1 MDGKPLVN
9 RSTRLIGNV
18 RRLGWFASGMAVLGV
33 CLLARTYWPADAA
46 TAAGKT
52 RNDKVRQANATGR
65 AQAPATKAGRPTG
78 PLVPKKLP
86 VVAVVNNEPI
96 SREDLARE
104 CLLHYGADVLGGIVN
119 RTLILTSCRKRN
131 VVVTDERINE
141 EIDRMARKFG
151 LGKDQ
156 WLKMLKDERGITPTR
171 YAKDIIWPTLAL
183 RELAKAELTVTQK
196 ELDDAF
202 EGEFGP
208 AVKVRLIAIPGAAEA
223 RRVHTQAVAQPE
235 EFPALAKKFSK
246 DANSASAYG
255 LIQPIRR
262 HSGDVNLETVAFA
275 LKEGEVSQIV
285 QIGDLH
291 VFLKCEEHLAPRK
304 GVVRAD
310 VEPLLTEALKDRKLR
325 KAASGLFQQLQNEA
339 QIVIAY
345 GDATKSKQ
353 MPGVAAVVNG
363 QSISVMEL
371 AEECIVRHGSDV
383 LEGAINRLLLDQSLR
398 RRRLRV
404 GDTDLE
410 AEIARA
416 AASMG
421 KVKGNGEP
429 DVAGWIEFLTES
441 QSITREVYVRDE
453 VWPSAAL
460 KKLAGQGVEVTK
472 EDLERGYEAN
482 YGLKVR
488 CRAIVLNNQRRAQEV
503 WEKARENQ
511 TIENFD
517 QRFEKFGDLAEQYS
531 IEAGSRS
538 LRGEVPP
545 IQKNGGQPIL
555 EKEAFSLK
563 PGELSGIVQA
573 GDAYIIL
580 LCEEYTKPIDT
591 NFGEVRD
598 LLYRDIHEK
607 KQRIA
612 MAELFELLKG
622 NARIDNFLSGTSKV
636 PRREEQ
642 QINEDPSVPRAKVR
656 P

>member
-1 MDGKPLVN
+1 
-9 RSTRLIGNV
+9 
-18 RRLGWFASGMAVLGV
+18 
-33 CLLARTYWPADAA
+33 
-46 TAAGKT
+46 
-52 RNDKVRQANATGR
+52 
-65 AQAPATKAGRPTG
+65 
-78 PLVPKKLP
+78 
-86 VVAVVNNEPI
+86 
-96 SREDLARE
+96 
-104 CLLHYGADVLGGIVN
+104 LHYGADVLGSIVN

-131 VVVTDERINE
+131 VVVTDQRINE
-141 EIDRMARKFG
+141 EIERMARKFG

-156 WLKMLKDERGITPTR
+156 WLKMLKEERGITPAR
-171 YAKDIIWPTLAL
+171 YAKDIIWPMLAL
-183 RELAKAELTVTQK
+183 RELAKSQLTVTRQ

-202 EGEFGP
+202 DGEFGP
-208 AVKVRLIAIPGAAEA
+208 AVKVRLIATPSAAEA
-223 RRVHTQAVAQPE
+223 RRVHAQAMAKPE
-235 EFPALAKKFSK
+235 DFPALAKNFSR

-262 HSGDVNLETVAFA
+262 NSGDSNLEAVAFA
-275 LKEGEVSQIV
+275 LKEGEVSRIV
-285 QIGDLH
+285 KIGDLH

-304 GVVRAD
+304 GVVRAE
-310 VEPLLTEALKDRKLR
+310 VEPLLIEALKDRKLR
-325 KAASGLFQQLQNEA
+325 KAASGEFRQLQEEA
-339 QIVIAY
+339 QITIAY
-345 GDATKSKQ
+345 GDAKRSKQ
-353 MPGVAAVVNG
+353 MPGVAAIVNG
-363 QSISVMEL
+363 QSISLIEL
-371 AEECIVRHGSDV
+371 AEECIDRHGKDV
-383 LEGAINRLLLDQSLR
+383 LEGAINRLMLDQSLR

-404 GDTDLE
+404 SNANLE

-421 KVKGNGEP
+421 KVKADGQP

-441 QSITREVYVRDE
+441 QGITREVYVRDE
-453 VWPSAAL
+453 VWPSVAL
-460 KKLAGQGVEVTK
+460 KKLAGQSVKVTQ
-472 EDLERGYEAN
+472 EDLKRGYEAN
-482 YGLKVR
+482 YGPKIR

-503 WEKARENQ
+503 WEKARELQ
-511 TIENFD
+511 SLENFD
-517 QRFEKFGDLAEQYS
+517 QTLDKFGDLAEQYS

-573 GDAYIIL
+573 GDKYIIL
-580 LCEEYTKPIDT
+580 LCEAYTKPIDT
-591 NFGEVRD
+591 NFEEVKD

-612 MAELFELLKG
+612 MAKLFDLLKD

-642 QINEDPSVPRAKVR
+642 RINEDLGLPRAKVR